1 MVARAARRFGTTVLV
16 VDASVL
22 VTALADDGSDGDLAR
37 SRLIGEE
44 LAAPELINLE
54 VASGLRRLTSAGQLP
69 ERRSSL
75 APADLMDLAI
85 HRAPHLPLLRRCWE
99 LRANL
104 TIYAAYIALAEAM
117 EVVLRPRMSD
127 SLCSSGPLCRI
138 EVLRS
143 P

>member
-1 MVARAARRFGTTVLV
+1 MLV

-44 LAAPELINLE
+44 LAAPELIDLE

-75 APADLMDLAI
+75 ALADLMDLAI
-85 HRAPHLPLLRRCWE
+85 HRTHHLPLLRRCWE

-104 TIYAAYIALAEAM
+104 TIYDAAYIALAEAM
-117 EVVLRPRMSD
+117 EVVLLTADERLAR
-127 SLCSSGPLCRI
+127 SSGPLCTI

>member
-1 MVARAARRFGTTVLV
+1 MTVLV

-22 VTALADDGSDGDLAR
+22 VTALADDGGDGDLAR

-44 LAAPELINLE
+44 LAAPELIDLE

-75 APADLMDLAI
+75 ALVDLMDLAI
-85 HRAPHLPLLRRCWE
+85 RRAPHLPLLWRCWE
-99 LRANL
+99 LRADL
-104 TIYAAYIALAEAM
+104 TIYDAAYIALAEAM
-117 EVVLRPRMSD
+117 EVVLLTADERLARA
-127 SLCSSGPLCRI
+127 SGPLCTI

-143 P
+143 A

>member
-1 MVARAARRFGTTVLV
+1 VLV

-22 VTALADDGSDGDLAR
+22 VTALADDGGDGDLAR
-37 SRLIGEE
+37 NRLIGEE
-44 LAAPELINLE
+44 LAAPELIDLE

-75 APADLMDLAI
+75 ALADLMDLPI
-85 HRAPHLPLLRRCWE
+85 RRAPHRPLLQRCWE

-104 TIYAAYIALAEAM
+104 TIYDAAYIALAEAM
-117 EVVLRPRMSD
+117 EVVLLTADERLARA
-127 SLCSSGPLCRI
+127 SGPLCAI

>member
-1 MVARAARRFGTTVLV
+1 MTVLV

-22 VTALADDGSDGDLAR
+22 VTALADDGDDGDLAR

-44 LAAPELINLE
+44 LAAPELIDLE
-54 VASGLRRLTSAGQLP
+54 VVSELRRLTAAGQLP

-75 APADLMDLAI
+75 ALADLMDLAI
-85 HRAPHLPLLRRCWE
+85 RRAPYLPLLRRCWE
-99 LRANL
+99 LRASL
-104 TIYAAYIALAEAM
+104 TVYDAAYIALAEAM
-117 EVVLRPRMSD
+117 EVVLLTADERLARA
-127 SLCSSGPLCRI
+127 SGPRCTI

>member
-1 MVARAARRFGTTVLV
+1 MTVLV

-22 VTALADDGSDGDLAR
+22 VTALADDGGDGDLAR

-44 LAAPELINLE
+44 LAAPELIDLE
-54 VASGLRRLTSAGQLP
+54 VASGLRCLTSAGQLP

-75 APADLMDLAI
+75 ALVDLMDLAI

-99 LRANL
+99 LLANL
-104 TIYAAYIALAEAM
+104 TIYDAAYIALAEAM
-117 EVVLRPRMSD
+117 EVVLLTADERLARA
-127 SLCSSGPLCRI
+127 SGPLCTI